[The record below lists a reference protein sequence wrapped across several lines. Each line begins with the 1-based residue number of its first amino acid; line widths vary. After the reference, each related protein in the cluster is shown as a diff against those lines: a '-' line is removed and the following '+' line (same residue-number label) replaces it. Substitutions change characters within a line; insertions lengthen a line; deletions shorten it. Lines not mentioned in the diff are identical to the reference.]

1 MATLKD
7 KLDAFDGQPEQ
18 EWNKRKGNLLV
29 SADKCI
35 EQIFRKNTCLP
46 YMP

>member
-18 EWNKRKGNLLV
+18 EWNKRKG
-29 SADKCI
+29 I
-35 EQIFRKNTCLP
+35 PQIRN
-46 YMP
+46 